1 MKEIY
6 EYDGDLVEIGTND
19 YPMIVY
25 GSMIEA
31 QINKRR
37 FPNHPLTMYIHA
49 YRVSVEEYREHIEIY
64 NSTTEEDVEEIKK
77 LHREQLSKS
86 RSYTLKKV

>member
-19 YPMIVY
+19 YPKIIY
-25 GSMIEA
+25 GSMIEV

-37 FPNHPLTMYIHA
+37 FPNHPLIMYIHA
-49 YRVSVEEYREHIEIY
+49 YHVSVEEYHEYIEIY